1 MSHTIYDIAKRAN
14 VSIATVSRV
23 FNNSSKVSKN
33 TREKVLSIARE
44 VGYQPQ
50 GFARGLAS
58 RRNNV
63 IMAVV
68 PVLSNYFFMQVLAGM
83 QDKISAYDYELYIYN
98 IKPGEGKLGQIQ
110 KLLSKKWA
118 AAYLMVSVHLPDDEW
133 KHLLKFDDPITLVDD
148 SYPGLDS
155 IYVDNVHGAEVA
167 TQFLLDQGYLKPC
180 MILPNR
186 ESKPALDRLQG
197 FKNIL
202 AKYKIKMDPKN
213 VVTGETN
220 YRDGYNEQNGYE
232 AMKKILALDT
242 LPDACFCSSDI
253 QAVGAL
259 GALREA
265 GVALPIIG
273 YDGIKMAE
281 YLGLSTISQPMYKMG
296 EKAVEHMVERIDQPD
311 KELFQYVFPTEL
323 VKRSS
328 TEQQETL
335 KQSKLEDG

>member
-1 MSHTIYDIAKRAN
+1 MSHTIYDIAKRAG

-23 FNNSSKVSKN
+23 FNNSSKVTKD
-33 TREKVLSIARE
+33 TREKVLAVARDA
-44 VGYQPQ
+44 GYQPQ

-58 RRNNV
+58 RKNKV

-83 QDKISAYDYELYIYN
+83 QDKISEYDYELYIYN
-98 IKPGEGKLGQIQ
+98 IKSGEDKLDQIEQ
-110 KLLSKKWA
+110 LLSKKWA

-133 KHLLKFDDPITLVDD
+133 KHLLRFDDPITLVDD
-148 SYPGLDS
+148 AFPSLDS

-167 TQFLLDQGYLKPC
+167 TQFLLDQGHLNPC

-186 ESKPALDRLQG
+186 ESKPAQDRLRG

-202 AKYKIKMDPKN
+202 NKYKINVDPGN
-213 VVTGETN
+213 VVTGDTN

-232 AMKKILALDT
+232 AMEKILAMKT

-265 GVALPIIG
+265 GITLPIIG
-273 YDGIKMAE
+273 YDGIRMAE
-281 YLGLSTISQPMYKMG
+281 YLGLTTISQPMYKMG
-296 EKAVEHMVERIDQPD
+296 QKAVEHIVERIEKPD
-311 KELFQYVFPTEL
+311 TELFQYVFPTEL

-335 KQSKLEDG
+335 KKS